1 MAEVKMV
8 TVRMRGDTLA
18 RLREAAAAE
27 NRTLNN
33 MIAQL
38 VDEALRARRK
48 VPRPQAPQ
56 VS

>member
-1 MAEVKMV
+1 MV